1 MYTVFAYQNVYFLVS
16 GVMEDSHFNS
26 SYFWSP
32 VQGQV
37 STLIY
42 TFKLSTFEF
51 YAWPVLALIYY
62 KLNVFSCFI
71 LYFTKFRFSKIIYIY
86 IYIYIYI
93 HIHTHTHTHT
103 WSELLVPLVNMI
115 KEGCEN

>member
-16 GVMEDSHFNS
+16 GVMEDFHFNS

-42 TFKLSTFEF
+42 TFKLSTFEL
-51 YAWPVLALIYY
+51 YAWLVLALIYY
-62 KLNVFSCFI
+62 KLHVLSCFI
-71 LYFTKFRFSKIIYIY
+71 LYFTKFRFSKIFYMYVYKYKFIVKNLTFS
-86 IYIYIYI
+86 
-93 HIHTHTHTHT
+93 HT
-103 WSELLVPLVNMI
+103 N
-115 KEGCEN
+115 